1 LTSSSLL
8 LYTFNIR
15 NKDDENSQ
23 GEKMK
28 KFVWPVFVPLFAVLA
43 VLLSCGGGS
52 SQAGGTA
59 VEAPPQAS
67 QASQSTLQTIKN
79 RGYIIAGVNATN
91 QGFAFLESDGSYNGF
106 EIELAK
112 ALSAAVFGDPGKLE
126 FRPLTSAERF
136 VALQS
141 GEIDVLIRTAT
152 INITRDTQLGLDFT
166 TPYFYDGQTFI
177 VRADAG
183 VNRLED
189 LQGASIAVITGS
201 TTETNLAATMA
212 SRGISY
218 QPVTYKDFEEVKNAL
233 VSGRVDAISADKSAA
248 VVFLEQYGGGGY
260 KGLEETISK
269 EPLGMA
275 VRHGDSN
282 WKDIVQWTLFALFF
296 GDEHNITSANIDQV
310 KATATNPEIKK
321 FLGIGLEHGAMLGLA
336 NDWAYQVIKQAGN
349 YGEIFD
355 RTLGIPMHVT
365 RGFNKPWTQGGLFYA
380 NPFN

>member
-1 LTSSSLL
+1 
-8 LYTFNIR
+8 
-15 NKDDENSQ
+15 
-23 GEKMK
+23 MK
-28 KFVWPVFVPLFAVLA
+28 ERILFVPALLLA
-43 VLLSCGGGS
+43 VLFTAVSCGGGKN
-52 SQAGGTA
+52 QATETA
-59 VEAPPQAS
+59 PTDAAAS
-67 QASQSTLQTIKN
+67 VSAGASTLQTIKD
-79 RGYIIAGVNATN
+79 RGYIVAGVNATN

-106 EIELAK
+106 EIDLAK
-112 ALSAAVFGDPGKLE
+112 ALSVAVFGSPDKLE

-189 LQGASIAVITGS
+189 LAGASIAVITGS
-201 TTETNLAATMA
+201 TTETNLAGVMA
-212 SRGISY
+212 SRKINY

-248 VVFLEQYGGGGY
+248 VVFLEQYGSGF

-296 GDEHNITSANIDQV
+296 GDEHNITSANIDQI
-310 KATATNPEIKK
+310 KESTTSPEIRN
-321 FLGIGLEHGAMLGLA
+321 FLGLSLEHGTMLGLS

-365 RGFNKPWTQGGLFYA
+365 RGFNKPWSQGGLFYA

>member
-1 LTSSSLL
+1 M
-8 LYTFNIR
+8 
-15 NKDDENSQ
+15 
-23 GEKMK
+23 MK
-28 KFVWPVFVPLFAVLA
+28 KRVLFVLVLVLA
-43 VLLSCGGGS
+43 VLAMAVSCGGGGS
-52 SQAGGTA
+52 AQAAGGTGAAASPSAA
-59 VEAPPQAS
+59 VSE
-67 QASQSTLQTIKN
+67 STLQTIKN

-112 ALSAAVFGDPGKLE
+112 ALSVAVFGAPDKLE

-177 VRADAG
+177 VRTDAA
-183 VNRLED
+183 VNTLED
-189 LQGASIAVITGS
+189 LKGASIAVITGS
-201 TTETNLAATMA
+201 TTETNLAAVMA
-212 SRGISY
+212 GRGISY

-248 VVFLEQYGGGGY
+248 VVFLEQYGSGGY

-296 GDEHNITSANIDQV
+296 GEEHGITSANIDQV
-310 KATATNPEIKK
+310 KAATTDPEIKK
-321 FLGIGLEHGAMLGLA
+321 FMGDGLEHGAMMGIA
-336 NDWAYQVIKQAGN
+336 NDWAYQVIKQTGN
-349 YGEIFD
+349 YGELFD

-365 RGFNKPWTQGGLFYA
+365 RGFNKPWTEGGLFYA

>member
-1 LTSSSLL
+1 LLSILRKFFQDQLSKEKKVKKSVLVVVASL
-8 LYTFNIR
+8 
-15 NKDDENSQ
+15 
-23 GEKMK
+23 
-28 KFVWPVFVPLFAVLA
+28 AVLA
-43 VLLSCGGGS
+43 LALSCGGGGS
-52 SQAGGTA
+52 AAQSAQGGA
-59 VEAPPQAS
+59 AAEAPP

-112 ALSAAVFGDPGKLE
+112 ALSVAVFGDPGKLE

-189 LQGASIAVITGS
+189 LKGASIAVITGS

-248 VVFLEQYGGGGY
+248 VVFLEQYGGGDY

-310 KATATNPEIKK
+310 KATAANPEIKK
-321 FLGIGLEHGAMLGLA
+321 FMGDGLEHGSMLGLA

-365 RGFNKPWTQGGLFYA
+365 RGFNKPWSQGGLFYA

>member
-1 LTSSSLL
+1 
-8 LYTFNIR
+8 
-15 NKDDENSQ
+15 
-23 GEKMK
+23 MK
-28 KFVWPVFVPLFAVLA
+28 KSVLFVVVPVFAILAAAV
-43 VLLSCGGGS
+43 SCGGGS
-52 SQAGGTA
+52 GQAAAGS
-59 VEAPPQAS
+59 APAAS
-67 QASQSTLQTIKN
+67 SAQSTLETIRN

-112 ALSAAVFGDPGKLE
+112 ALSVAVFGAPDKVE

-177 VRADAG
+177 VRSNAG

-189 LQGASIAVITGS
+189 LGGSSIAVITGS

-248 VVFLEQYGGGGY
+248 VVFLEQYGSGGF

-310 KATATNPEIKK
+310 KASTTNPEIKR
-321 FLGIGLEHGAMLGLA
+321 FLGEGLEHGAALGLA

-355 RTLGIPMHVT
+355 RTLGIPMNVT

>member
-1 LTSSSLL
+1 
-8 LYTFNIR
+8 
-15 NKDDENSQ
+15 
-23 GEKMK
+23 MK
-28 KFVWPVFVPLFAVLA
+28 KSVLFVSVLLAALLALA
-43 VLLSCGGGS
+43 VSCGGGS
-52 SQAGGTA
+52 AQPAPAGA
-59 VEAPPQAS
+59 AAPPQAF
-67 QASQSTLQTIKN
+67 QSTLQTIKN

-106 EIELAK
+106 EIELAR
-112 ALSAAVFGDPGKLE
+112 ALSVAVFGAPDKLE

-177 VRADAG
+177 VRANAG

-189 LQGASIAVITGS
+189 LKGASIAVITGS

-248 VVFLEQYGGGGY
+248 VVFLEQYGGGDY

-282 WKDIVQWTLFALFF
+282 WKDVVQWTLFALFF
-296 GDEHNITSANIDQV
+296 GDEHNITSANADQV

-321 FLGIGLEHGAMLGLA
+321 FMGDGLEHGAMLGLA

-365 RGFNKPWTQGGLFYA
+365 RGYNKPWNQGGLFYA

>member
-1 LTSSSLL
+1 
-8 LYTFNIR
+8 
-15 NKDDENSQ
+15 
-23 GEKMK
+23 MK
-28 KFVWPVFVPLFAVLA
+28 KSVLFVFAPVIAVLS
-43 VLLSCGGGS
+43 VVLSCGGGS
-52 SQAGGTA
+52 SQTAPGGTA
-59 VEAPPQAS
+59 AEAPPQV
-67 QASQSTLQTIKN
+67 SQSTLQTIKN

-91 QGFAFLESDGSYNGF
+91 QGFAFLESDGSYKGF

-112 ALSAAVFGDPGKLE
+112 ALSAAVFGVPDKLE

-189 LQGASIAVITGS
+189 LKGSSIAVITGS
-201 TTETNLAATMA
+201 TTETNLAAVMA
-212 SRGISY
+212 SRSISY

-233 VSGRVDAISADKSAA
+233 ISGRVDAISADKSAA
-248 VVFLEQYGGGGY
+248 VVFLEQYGAGGY

-275 VRHGDSN
+275 VRHGDNN

-310 KATATNPEIKK
+310 KDTATNPEIKK

>member
-1 LTSSSLL
+1 
-8 LYTFNIR
+8 
-15 NKDDENSQ
+15 
-23 GEKMK
+23 MK
-28 KFVWPVFVPLFAVLA
+28 KRILLVLIPVLTIMAV
-43 VLLSCGGGS
+43 VISCGGGS
-52 SQAGGTA
+52 AQAGTGETA
-59 VEAPPQAS
+59 AASPQIPE
-67 QASQSTLQTIKN
+67 STLQTIKN

-112 ALSAAVFGDPGKLE
+112 ALSVAVFGSPDKLE

-177 VRADAG
+177 VRADTG
-183 VNRLED
+183 VNQLED
-189 LQGASIAVITGS
+189 LKGSSIAVITGS
-201 TTETNLAATMA
+201 TTETNLAAVMA
-212 SRGISY
+212 SRGINY

-233 VSGRVDAISADKSAA
+233 ISGRVDAISADKSAA
-248 VVFLEQYGGGGY
+248 VVFLEQYGSGEY
-260 KGLEETISK
+260 KGLEETVSK

-275 VRHGDSN
+275 VRQGDSN

-296 GDEHNITSANIDQV
+296 GDEHGITSANIDQV
-310 KATATNPEIKK
+310 KSAATNPEIKK
-321 FLGIGLEHGAMLGLA
+321 FMGDGLEHGAMLGLA

-365 RGFNKPWTQGGLFYA
+365 RGFNKPWNQGGLFYA

>member
-1 LTSSSLL
+1 M
-8 LYTFNIR
+8 
-15 NKDDENSQ
+15 
-23 GEKMK
+23 MK
-28 KFVWPVFVPLFAVLA
+28 KRILLVLILVLA
-43 VLLSCGGGS
+43 VLAAMISCGGGGS
-52 SQAGGTA
+52 AQAAGGTA
-59 VEAPPQAS
+59 AAASPQVS
-67 QASQSTLQTIKN
+67 ESTLQAIKN

-112 ALSAAVFGDPGKLE
+112 ALSTAVFGSPDKLE

-141 GEIDVLIRTAT
+141 GEVDVLIRTAT

-183 VNRLED
+183 VSRLED
-189 LQGASIAVITGS
+189 LKGASIAVITGS
-201 TTETNLAATMA
+201 TTETNLAAVMA
-212 SRGISY
+212 SRGINY

-248 VVFLEQYGGGGY
+248 VVFLEQYGSGGY
-260 KGLEETISK
+260 KGLEETVSK

-310 KATATNPEIKK
+310 KISAVNPEIKK
-321 FLGIGLEHGAMLGLA
+321 FMGDGLEHGVMLGLA
-336 NDWAYQVIKQAGN
+336 NDWAYQVIKQVGN

>member
-1 LTSSSLL
+1 
-8 LYTFNIR
+8 
-15 NKDDENSQ
+15 
-23 GEKMK
+23 MK
-28 KFVWPVFVPLFAVLA
+28 KRILWATVLVLALLFAA
-43 VLLSCGGGS
+43 VSCGGGS
-52 SQAGGTA
+52 TQGSPAGGAAPA
-59 VEAPPQAS
+59 VSPGA
-67 QASQSTLQTIKN
+67 STLQTIKN

-112 ALSAAVFGDPGKLE
+112 ALSTAVFGAPDKLE

-141 GEIDVLIRTAT
+141 GEVDVLIRTAT

-189 LQGASIAVITGS
+189 LTGASIAVITGS
-201 TTETNLAATMA
+201 TTETNLAAVMA
-212 SRGISY
+212 SRKINY
-218 QPVTYKDFEEVKNAL
+218 QQVTYKDFEEVKNAL

-248 VVFLEQYGGGGY
+248 VVFLEQYGSGF

-296 GDEHNITSANIDQV
+296 GDEHNITSANIDQI
-310 KATATNPEIKK
+310 KGTTTSPEIRN
-321 FLGIGLEHGAMLGLA
+321 FLGLSLEHGTMMGLS
-336 NDWAYQVIKQAGN
+336 NDWAYQVIKQGGN

-365 RGFNKPWTQGGLFYA
+365 RGFNKPWSQGGLFYA

>member
-1 LTSSSLL
+1 MKERILVVPALL
-8 LYTFNIR
+8 
-15 NKDDENSQ
+15 
-23 GEKMK
+23 
-28 KFVWPVFVPLFAVLA
+28 LA
-43 VLLSCGGGS
+43 VLLTAVSCGGGK
-52 SQAGGTA
+52 AAETA
-59 VEAPPQAS
+59 PADAAAS
-67 QASQSTLQTIKN
+67 VSVGVSTLQTIKD
-79 RGYIIAGVNATN
+79 RGYIVAGVNATN

-112 ALSAAVFGDPGKLE
+112 ALSVAVFGSPDKLE

-189 LQGASIAVITGS
+189 LAGASIAVITGS
-201 TTETNLAATMA
+201 TTETNLAGVMA
-212 SRGISY
+212 SRKINY

-248 VVFLEQYGGGGY
+248 VVFLEQYGSGF

-296 GDEHNITSANIDQV
+296 GDEHTITSANIDQI
-310 KATATNPEIKK
+310 KESTTSPEIRN
-321 FLGIGLEHGAMLGLA
+321 FLGISLEHGTMLGLS

-365 RGFNKPWTQGGLFYA
+365 RGFNKPWSQGGLFYA

>member
-1 LTSSSLL
+1 MEE
-8 LYTFNIR
+8 I
-15 NKDDENSQ
+15 
-23 GEKMK
+23 MK
-28 KFVWPVFVPLFAVLA
+28 ERILFVPVLLFAI
-43 VLLSCGGGS
+43 LLTAISCGGGKN
-52 SQAGGTA
+52 QAAEPAPAEAAVGVSGGA
-59 VEAPPQAS
+59 
-67 QASQSTLQTIKN
+67 STLQTIKD
-79 RGYIIAGVNATN
+79 RGYIVAGVNATN

-112 ALSAAVFGDPGKLE
+112 ALSVAVFGSPDKLE

-177 VRADAG
+177 VRTDAG

-189 LQGASIAVITGS
+189 LAGASIAVITGS
-201 TTETNLAATMA
+201 TTETNLAGVMA
-212 SRGISY
+212 SRKINY

-248 VVFLEQYGGGGY
+248 VVFLEQYGSGF

-296 GDEHNITSANIDQV
+296 GDEHTITSANIDQI
-310 KATATNPEIKK
+310 KESATSPEIRN
-321 FLGIGLEHGAMLGLA
+321 FLGLSLEHGTMLGLS

-365 RGFNKPWTQGGLFYA
+365 RGFNKPWSQGGLFYA